1 VDKKQVLRLSQN
13 KPIQL
18 ISPAEIRAVYARG
31 EEAVVELV
39 TGLVEH
45 IARIEAR
52 LTELEGQVKKKSN
65 NSSKPPS
72 GDGFGKKTKSLRIKS
87 QNKTGGQAEHPGST
101 LEWSSQVDEVVSHPV
116 EQCHSCGA
124 DLAQEPVTAIYAR
137 QVYDIPPIELK
148 VTEHQ
153 AQLKTCPHCQTEHQ
167 AEFPPLVTNVVQYG
181 ARLKSMMVYLM
192 EGQLLPSA
200 RTCELLSD
208 ILGVNVWQGTLFNT
222 RSQCFEQLAAQ
233 EEAIKAEIVG
243 ADVVHFDETGMRVN
257 GKLCWLHVA
266 CTDGLTY
273 YCVHSKRGSEAIDQ
287 MEILPNFEGKAIH
300 DGWKSYQDYECEH
313 FLCNAH
319 HLRELTF
326 IWEQY
331 QQAWALQMLILLG
344 SIKSQVDAAR
354 ELHQTQLSTEVLA
367 AIESRYQTLLER
379 GFAANPLPPPP
390 PPTKHG
396 RRRGGR
402 RKQSPARN
410 LLDRLQQHQDSVLG
424 FMYDFDVPFD
434 NNQAERDIRM
444 VKLKQKISGTFR
456 SLSGAQM
463 FCRIRG
469 YISPLR
475 KQGLNV
481 LAAFI
486 SLFSGSPQSPIPQP
500 E

>member
-1 VDKKQVLRLSQN
+1 MDKKQVRYLSEK

-18 ISPAEIRAVYARG
+18 ISPTEIRAVYARG

-45 IARIEAR
+45 IAKLEAR
-52 LTELEGQVKKKSN
+52 LTELEAQVKKNSS

-87 QNKTGGQAEHPGST
+87 QKKTGGQPDHPGST
-101 LEWSSQVDEVVSHPV
+101 LEWSSQVDEIVLHAV
-116 EQCHSCGA
+116 EQCNSCGA
-124 DLAQEPVTAIYAR
+124 DLAKEPVTAVYAR
-137 QVYDIPPIELK
+137 QVYDIPPIELE

-153 AQLKTCPHCQTEHQ
+153 VEVKTCPHCQTEHQ

-192 EGQLLPSA
+192 EGQLLPSG

-208 ILGVNVWQGTLFNT
+208 MLGVNVSEGTLFNNLG
-222 RSQCFEQLAAQ
+222 QCFEQLAAQ
-233 EEAIKAEIVG
+233 EEAIKAEIV
-243 ADVVHFDETGMRVN
+243 ASDVVHFDETGLRVS
-257 GKLCWLHVA
+257 GKLWWLHVA

-273 YCVHSKRGSEAIDQ
+273 YFVHSKRGSEAIDQ

-331 QQAWALQMLILLG
+331 QQSWALQMLILLG
-344 SIKSQVDAAR
+344 SIKLQVDAAQPF
-354 ELHQTQLSTEVLA
+354 QTQLATETLA
-367 AIESRYQTLLER
+367 AFESRYQTLLEQ
-379 GFAANPLPPPP
+379 GVAANPPPP
-390 PPTKHG
+390 PPPLTKHG
-396 RRRGGR
+396 RRKGGR
-402 RKQSPARN
+402 LKQSPARN
-410 LLDRLQQHQDSVLG
+410 LLDRLHQHQDSVLG
-424 FMYDFDVPFD
+424 FMYDFAVPFD

-456 SLSGAQM
+456 SEAGAQI

-469 YISPLR
+469 YISTLR

-486 SLFSGSPQSPIPQP
+486 SLFSGFPQSPIPQP

>member
-1 VDKKQVLRLSQN
+1 LSEK

-39 TGLVEH
+39 TGLVEQ
-45 IARIEAR
+45 IAKLEAR
-52 LTELEGQVKKKSN
+52 LTEVEGQVKKKSH

-87 QNKTGGQAEHPGST
+87 QKKTGGQPDHPGST
-101 LEWSSQVDEVVSHPV
+101 LEWSDQVDTIVLHQV
-116 EQCHSCGA
+116 EQCNSCGA
-124 DLAQEPVTAIYAR
+124 DLATEPVTAIHAR

-153 AQLKTCPHCQTEHQ
+153 AEVKTCPHCQTEHI

-208 ILGVNVWQGTLFNT
+208 MLGVNISEGTLFNT
-222 RSQCFEQLAAQ
+222 LGQCFEQLAAQ

-243 ADVVHFDETGMRVN
+243 ADVVHFDETGIRVK
-257 GKLCWLHVA
+257 GKLWWLHVA

-273 YCVHSKRGSEAIDQ
+273 YFVHSKRGHDAIDQ

-331 QQAWALQMLILLG
+331 QQSWAFQMLILLG
-344 SIKSQVDAAR
+344 SIKQEVDAAR
-354 ELHQTQLSTEVLA
+354 QFQTQLATEVLDA
-367 AIESRYQTLLER
+367 FESRYQTLLEL
-379 GFAANPLPPPP
+379 GFAANPPPPPP

-402 RKQSPARN
+402 LKQSPARN
-410 LLDRLQQHQDSVLG
+410 LLDRLHQHQDSVLG

-456 SLSGAQM
+456 SESGAKM

-469 YISPLR
+469 YISSLR

-481 LAAFI
+481 LDAFI